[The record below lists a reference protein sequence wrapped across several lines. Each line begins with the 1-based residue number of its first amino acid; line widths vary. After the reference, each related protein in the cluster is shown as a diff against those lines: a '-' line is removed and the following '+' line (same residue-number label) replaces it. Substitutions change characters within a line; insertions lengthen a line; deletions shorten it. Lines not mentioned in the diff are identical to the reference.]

1 MLSLHQLALEAE
13 THFAALAGNSWKLES
28 RKVFDETSFR
38 GGFELVYV
46 SLGRRLTLV
55 YSEMQFEA
63 NVDGRD
69 VFSHIQHPSF
79 SGNQFSFENLA
90 KHLPQILGDTF
101 NALA

>member
-13 THFAALAGNSWKLES
+13 TQFAALAGDSWKLES
-28 RKVFDETSFR
+28 RRVFDEASFR
-38 GGFELVYV
+38 GGFELVYL
-46 SLGRRLTLV
+46 SRGRRLTFV

-63 NVDGRD
+63 HVDGRE
-69 VFSHIQHPSF
+69 VFGHIQHPSL

-90 KHLPQILGDTF
+90 KYLPQILGDTF